1 MSFRGNKGGI
11 QMYLHG
17 TSRINEQGHLEIGGC
32 DTTQLAKQYGTPL
45 YVYDEASIR
54 EKCRAFHRAFQE
66 SGFSYQVAYAS
77 KAFLCM
83 EMCRVA
89 REENMSLDV
98 VSGGELYTALQ
109 AGFPASRIH
118 FHGNN
123 KTEEEIVMALQAD
136 VGCFVVDNFFEM
148 EILHDLAQQ
157 YGKIVNILIRV
168 TPGVEA
174 HTHEYITT
182 GQDDSKFGFG
192 VSAGQAMQA
201 IRIAL
206 EKSNYN
212 VLGIHSHIGSQIFE
226 TAGFVRAVE
235 VLHNF
240 LEEIREQTGYV
251 VTVLNVGGGFGI
263 RYTEADTPLTLET
276 YVHAVTDAV
285 REQFTR
291 NNYPLP
297 EIWIE
302 PGRSIVGDAG
312 TTIYTVGAV
321 KDIPGIRKYVSVDGG
336 MTDNLRPAL
345 YGARYEAML
354 ANRGKEEAEEV
365 VSIAGKCCES
375 GDMLIWDIELPQV
388 ATADL
393 LAISCTGAYGYS
405 MANNYNR
412 IRRPAVVFAKG
423 GASQIVVERETYE
436 NIIGNDRIRIK
447 ELV

>member
-263 RYTEADTPLTLET
+263 RYTEADRPLTLET

>member
-1 MSFRGNKGGI
+1 
-11 QMYLHG
+11 MYLHG

-32 DTTQLAKQYGTPL
+32 DTTQLAKAYGTPL
-45 YVYDEASIR
+45 YVYDEVAIR

-123 KTEEEIVMALQAD
+123 KTEEEMIMALQAGI
-136 VGCFVVDNFFEM
+136 GCFVVDNFFEL
-148 EILHDLAQQ
+148 EVLHDLAVQ
-157 YGKIVNILIRV
+157 YGKIVSILIRV

-192 VSAGQAMQA
+192 VSTGQAIQA
-201 IRIAL
+201 IQMAL

-226 TAGFVRAVE
+226 TAGFVRAIE
-235 VLHNF
+235 VLRNF
-240 LEEIREQTGYV
+240 LEEIREQTGYI

-263 RYTEADTPLTLET
+263 RYTESDTPLTLEA
-276 YVHAVTDAV
+276 YVLAVTNAV
-285 REQFTR
+285 REQFTTCE
-291 NNYPLP
+291 YPLP
-297 EIWIE
+297 EIWVE

-312 TTIYTVGAV
+312 TTLYTVGAV
-321 KDIPGIRKYVSVDGG
+321 KNIPGIRKYVSVDGG

-354 ANRGKEEAEEV
+354 ANRGKEENEEV

-375 GDMLIWDIELPQV
+375 GDMLIWDINLPQV
-388 ATADL
+388 ASSDL

-412 IRRPAVVFAKG
+412 IRRPAVVFAKDG
-423 GASQIVVERETYE
+423 TSQIVVERETYE

>member
-1 MSFRGNKGGI
+1 
-11 QMYLHG
+11 MYLHG

-32 DTTQLAKQYGTPL
+32 DTAQLAKQYGTPL

-54 EKCRAFHRAFQE
+54 EKCHAFHHAFQE

-123 KTEEEIVMALQAD
+123 KTEEEIIMALQAGI
-136 VGCFVVDNFFEM
+136 GCFVVDNFFEM
-148 EILHDLAQQ
+148 EVLHDLAQQ

-192 VSAGQAMQA
+192 VSTGQAMQA
-201 IRIAL
+201 IQIAL
-206 EKSNYN
+206 GKSNYN

-226 TAGFVRAVE
+226 TAGFVRAIE
-235 VLHNF
+235 VLYNF

-302 PGRSIVGDAG
+302 PGRSIVGDTG

-321 KDIPGIRKYVSVDGG
+321 KNIPGIRKYVSVDGG

-354 ANRGKEEAEEV
+354 ANRGKAAAEEV

-388 ATADL
+388 APGDL

-412 IRRPAVVFAKG
+412 IRRPAVVFAKD
-423 GASQIVVERETYE
+423 GASQVVVERETYE
-436 NIIGNDRIRIK
+436 NIIGNDRIHIK

>member
-32 DTTQLAKQYGTPL
+32 DTTQLTKQYGTPL

-136 VGCFVVDNFFEM
+136 IGCFVVDNFFEM

>member
-123 KTEEEIVMALQAD
+123 KTEEEIIMALQAD
-136 VGCFVVDNFFEM
+136 IGCFVVDNFFEM

-192 VSAGQAMQA
+192 VSTGQAMQA
-201 IRIAL
+201 IQIAL

-226 TAGFVRAVE
+226 TAGFVRAIE

-276 YVHAVTDAV
+276 YVHAVTEAV
-285 REQFTR
+285 RDQFTR

-375 GDMLIWDIELPQV
+375 GDMLIWDIKLPQV
-388 ATADL
+388 ASADL

-423 GASQIVVERETYE
+423 GTSQVVVERETYE